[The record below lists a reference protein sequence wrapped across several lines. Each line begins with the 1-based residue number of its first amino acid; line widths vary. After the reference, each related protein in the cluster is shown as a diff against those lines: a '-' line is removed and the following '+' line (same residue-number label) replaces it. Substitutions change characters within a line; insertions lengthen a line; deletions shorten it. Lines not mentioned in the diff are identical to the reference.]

1 MANTTVDIMNKPL
14 DVLFSKVKYE
24 VLSSIESISKKY
36 EVPSTIMTSLLKS
49 IVLEADNNTLMSILG
64 RYEILDSNELQ
75 NLVDNQNKTKTP
87 DNKLENKSNSKT
99 ETLAGKNDKRN
110 EK

>member
-24 VLSSIESISKKY
+24 LLSSIESISKKY

-87 DNKLENKSNSKT
+87 ENKSDGKT
-99 ETLAGKNDKRN
+99 ETSVGKNDKRN